1 MEMLDKALEAVVGL
15 DGKPVVLDHPPEN
28 LNQIEFGTIGGQK
41 VQEESLLFP
50 DRNSGFELLA
60 CVNRRVV
67 DDNDCGASERIA
79 EIQYLQ
85 VGEFGI
91 GERKAPP
98 VNDLVSIHVH
108 LHGRESYA
116 FTE

>member
-67 DDNDCGASERIA
+67 DVYWFSLTLSFDELELAS
-79 EIQYLQ
+79 
-85 VGEFGI
+85 
-91 GERKAPP
+91 
-98 VNDLVSIHVH
+98 
-108 LHGRESYA
+108 
-116 FTE
+116 